1 MTTQTREL
9 DLKLETSF
17 SEFEMLQKNFLS
29 QLTAQP
35 YATLSKLTEWQ
46 TNRQR
51 VFATLKQNLASLQEA
66 LEAGIF
72 TLDEAGKWQKRL
84 KKLLETEERMFQA
97 LTQVRSRL
105 SEKMAEMKK
114 GKKALEGYK
123 SGMNVNNPVF
133 FSHDA

>member
-17 SEFEMLQKNFLS
+17 GESEKLQKNFLS

-35 YATLSKLTEWQ
+35 YATLSSLTEWQ

-66 LEAGIF
+66 LEAGLF
-72 TLDEAGKWQKRL
+72 TLDEAGKWQSRL
-84 KKLLETEERMFQA
+84 KKLLETEEKMFQA

-123 SGMNVNNPVF
+123 SGMNANNPVF

>member
-123 SGMNVNNPVF
+123 SGTNANNPVF